1 MTQGTERCVLSDA
14 RWAVLAPLIEACRP
28 AHKTEHINLCQ
39 TIEAIIWRH
48 DNGAKWRQIPADLGP
63 WWRAAQT
70 FNRWSRLGVW
80 PRLLD
85 QVQIER
91 EVQAGMVF
99 IDASSIRA
107 HHKAAGAM
115 KHGVASAERDR
126 REALGRSRGGYGTKA
141 CVIADGAGRALG
153 FVLAPGQ
160 AHELPLAPWLLSLLL
175 FIPLW
180 VVGDRGYASRLFR
193 ALVRQIGSRPAIPAK
208 SNEKAV
214 DCPPWIYVNRNGVER
229 LWARLKEWRA
239 VATRYEKTGTSYLGV
254 LCLAATMD
262 WIKTPARI

>member
-1 MTQGTERCVLSDA
+1 M
-14 RWAVLAPLIEACRP
+14 VLAPLIEACRP
-28 AHKTEHINLCQ
+28 AHRAEHINLRQ

-48 DNGAKWRQIPADLGP
+48 DNGAKWRQIPVDLGP

-80 PRLLD
+80 RRLLEQAQTD
-85 QVQIER
+85 R
-91 EVQAGMVF
+91 DVQAGMVF

-115 KHGVASAERDR
+115 KQGALSAERDR

-141 CVIADGAGRALG
+141 GVIADGAGRALG

-193 ALVRQIGSRPAIPAK
+193 ALVRQIGSHPVIPAK
-208 SNEKAV
+208 SNEKAI
-214 DCPPWIYVNRNGVER
+214 DCPPWIYVNRNCVER
-229 LWARLKEWRA
+229 LWARLREWRA
-239 VATRYEKTGTSYLGV
+239 VATRYEKPGTSYRGL
-254 LCLAATMD
+254 LCLSATMD
-262 WIKTPARI
+262 WIKTPASKKLSANRA

>member
-1 MTQGTERCVLSDA
+1 VTQGTERCVLSDA
-14 RWAVLAPLIEACRP
+14 QWAVLAPLIEACRP
-28 AHKTEHINLCQ
+28 AHKTEYINLRQ

-126 REALGRSRGGYGTKA
+126 REALGRSRGGHGTKA

-175 FIPLW
+175 FIPPW

-229 LWARLKEWRA
+229 LWARLKEWPA